1 MKIGI
6 VTFWDLED
14 NYGQIL
20 QCYAL
25 QRFLRNMGNDAFV
38 IRYLAPEQYKYSF
51 KKMFSVVM
59 NPEKLLRYI
68 KNKRR
73 IRIINKTNK
82 DHPRGFNDFK
92 EANISMTSKIY
103 RSVDEL
109 QNNPPLADAYI
120 CGSDQIWGG
129 EDPIYYLNFGDL
141 KAKRIA
147 YAPSFG
153 HKPYPES
160 IEKIRSYLT
169 MLDVITVRELSGIAN
184 CEELGFNNVE
194 CVLDPTLLLTV
205 NDYGLLEDIIETES
219 DYILLYLLGN
229 SIDYDLDE
237 IYEYANKHNLEIKY
251 IASQGRVDRY
261 SKEYPSI
268 PQWLYLLNHA
278 KYVVT
283 NSYHGTIFSILYN
296 KQFAV
301 FPLTG
306 GYKKMNSR
314 FETIFSLCK
323 IENRYLKHGQFEM
336 IQYPIDYK
344 FVNGILELKREYIRE
359 KMEEWLN
366 VENHGSY

>member
-25 QRFLRNMGNDAFV
+25 QRFLRNMGYDAFV
-38 IRYLAPEQYKYSF
+38 IRYLASEQYKYSF

-59 NPEKLLRYI
+59 NPKKLLRYVRR
-68 KNKRR
+68 KRR
-73 IRIINKTNK
+73 IRIIDKTNK
-82 DHPRGFNDFK
+82 AHPRGFKDFK
-92 EANISMTSKIY
+92 EANISMTSRIY
-103 RSVDEL
+103 RSSDEL
-109 QNNPPLADAYI
+109 QNNPPLADVYI

-141 KAKRIA
+141 KTKRLA

-160 IEKIRSYLT
+160 IEKIRSYLA
-169 MLDVITVRELSGIAN
+169 MFDVITVRELSGIGI

-205 NDYGLLEDIIETES
+205 NDYKILEDVVETGR

-237 IYEYANKHNLEIKY
+237 IYEYAKMHNLEVRY
-251 IASQGRVDRY
+251 VCSQGRIDKY

-268 PQWLYLLNHA
+268 PQWLYLVNHA
-278 KYVVT
+278 KYIIT
-283 NSYHGTIFSILYN
+283 NSYHGAIFSILYN

-301 FPLTG
+301 IPLIG
-306 GYKKMNSR
+306 DYKKMNSR

-323 IENRYLKHGQFEM
+323 IENRYLKHGQFDM
-336 IQYPIDYK
+336 IQNPIDYK
-344 FVNGILELKREYIRE
+344 FINEILELKRGHITRNM
-359 KMEEWLN
+359 KEWLN
-366 VENHGSY
+366 I